1 MGTPLGLFVVGVFL
15 LFLGWLVQSNIVEW
29 LLDILGIII
38 IIAGAIVI
46 IVAIVAL
53 FTGRNKSSRGY

>member
-38 IIAGAIVI
+38 IIAGVIVI
-46 IVAIVAL
+46 IVAIVTL